1 MYVKNGASAQ
11 KENKRESSR
20 KEQVAKTGDSIYG

>member
-1 MYVKNGASAQ
+1 MYVKSGASAQ
-11 KENKRESSR
+11 KENKRERSR

>member
-1 MYVKNGASAQ
+1 MFIKSEAPAQ
-11 KENKRESSR
+11 KENKRASSR